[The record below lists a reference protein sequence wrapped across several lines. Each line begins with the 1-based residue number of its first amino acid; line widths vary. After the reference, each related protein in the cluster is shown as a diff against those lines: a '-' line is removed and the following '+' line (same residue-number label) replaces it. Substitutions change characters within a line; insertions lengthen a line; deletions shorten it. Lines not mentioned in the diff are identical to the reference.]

1 MTNAPISISTDAAPT
16 PVGPYSQ
23 AVVTG
28 SMVFVAG
35 QLGVDPATGS
45 LVDGGVVPQA
55 TQALRNLEAVLV
67 AAGASL
73 DSVAKTTLF
82 LDDFD
87 DFAAVNEVYA
97 GFFKGL
103 RPARSAFEVVR
114 LPLGAAFEIEAI
126 AAVLAQ

>member
-1 MTNAPISISTDAAPT
+1 
-16 PVGPYSQ
+16 
-23 AVVTG
+23 
-28 SMVFVAG
+28 
-35 QLGVDPATGS
+35 LGVDPATGS

-103 RPARSAFEVVR
+103 RPARSSFEVAR